1 LQPDTWD
8 VAIVGAGPAGSS
20 LAARL
25 GASGWSVLLLDS
37 ARFPRDKMCGEY
49 LGAGCL
55 PLLRDLGVLDELLLC
70 AHPVRFITA
79 RSPGGNDF
87 RADYP
92 EGIFGLSLPRRVLD
106 SILLERARLHKS
118 VEVREGFRAEGIVLD
133 DGAVRGVRGRRPG
146 GESEVLRARLTIGA
160 DGRNSVVA
168 RGLGAFR
175 WHPRHRKL
183 ALGIHYEGVQGA
195 DQCAEIYAGRSL
207 YGILNH
213 QGSGKANLSI
223 VTRQADISPWKG
235 NLDGWF
241 AALLKWLP
249 TLRDRLHSAR
259 ALEKVTALGPLAH
272 QAARVSA
279 GGALLVG
286 DAAGFYDPFTG
297 EGVYMAL
304 ESARL
309 AAEIAASALVAGDT
323 SHRFLRRYDA
333 ARTASL
339 ASRYRLQHVIQAV
352 LARPWLA
359 NHVATGLRRSPRL
372 ANALLGKIGDLK

>member
-1 LQPDTWD
+1 
-8 VAIVGAGPAGSS
+8 
-20 LAARL
+20 
-25 GASGWSVLLLDS
+25 
-37 ARFPRDKMCGEY
+37 MCGEY

-55 PLLRDLGVLDELLLC
+55 PLLRDLGALDELLLR

-79 RSPGGNDF
+79 RSPGGNEF

-92 EGIFGLSLPRRVLD
+92 EGIFGLSLSRRVLD

-118 VEVREGFRAEGIVLD
+118 VEVREGFRAEGLVLE
-133 DGAVRGVRGRRPG
+133 GGVVRGVRGRRPG

-183 ALGIHYEGVQGA
+183 ALGIHCEGVQGA
-195 DQCAEIYAGRSL
+195 EQCAEIYAGRSL

-223 VTRQADISPWKG
+223 VTRQADINLWKG
-235 NLDGWF
+235 NLEGWF
-241 AALLKWLP
+241 GSLLKGLP

-259 ALEKVTALGPLAH
+259 AVEKVRALAPLSH
-272 QAARVSA
+272 QAACVSA

-304 ESARL
+304 ESARM
-309 AAEIAASALVAGDT
+309 AAEVVASALVAGDT
-323 SHRFLRRYDA
+323 SHRFLRRYDT

-339 ASRYRLQHVIQAV
+339 ASHYRLQHVIQAV

-359 NHVATGLRRSPRL
+359 NQVATGLRTSPRL
-372 ANALLGKIGDLK
+372 ADALLARIGDLK